1 VGTIPILMRMFLR
14 NSDDRRKSL
23 TAASAI
29 SDLLNLLHEE
39 WLDEGRKTVVKTMLE
54 DMIDRMEDN
63 LSMDDLR

>member
-1 VGTIPILMRMFLR
+1 
-14 NSDDRRKSL
+14 L